1 MQEHLRRIDSKGA
14 PRTDARDAQED
25 RLCDSWAALLG
36 RRGPSHWQ
44 FVRLPPDSYPNPTW
58 PYSASEMA
66 VYFGAVDARGDRH
79 GTGAMLTRDPA
90 SAGKWLLFDCT
101 WEHDVPTGRGR
112 LVEYP
117 CGVCKYAEGDMYVG
131 ELDECGD
138 RHGSGKYTDASGA
151 VVWDGQ
157 WAGQWPVA
165 DEACLELL
173 LPRIVDN
180 AVVDGT
186 DRYSSAV

>member
-1 MQEHLRRIDSKGA
+1 
-14 PRTDARDAQED
+14 
-25 RLCDSWAALLG
+25 
-36 RRGPSHWQ
+36 
-44 FVRLPPDSYPNPTW
+44 
-58 PYSASEMA
+58 
-66 VYFGAVDARGDRH
+66 
-79 GTGAMLTRDPA
+79 MLTRDP
-90 SAGKWLLFDCT
+90 SRAGAWLLFDCT
-101 WEHDVPTGRGR
+101 WKHDVATGRGR

-117 CGVCKYAEGDMYVG
+117 CGDVYEATFEDHYFSHCVCKYAEGDMYVG
-131 ELDECGD
+131 ELDTYGD

-186 DRYSSAV
+186 DRYRRY